1 MSDLKVCRIC
11 LNIDVKMYEWE
22 KHQLKD
28 YYEQIMSTKLKKND
42 TLPRFFCY
50 ECAAL
55 LHKFYKFKNKCEN
68 GLNELK
74 RLLGS
79 GGVTLQKVAK
89 IDRATQNL
97 DTTIGVTMITTRVKT
112 YFERHRRILK
122 RKSRENPS
130 ITSISLEMVN
140 IPDDDQAESIK
151 NDDDHN
157 EINEQSDIVTCE
169 QESADKMDFLIDDDD
184 KAENITEEC
193 TASDNN
199 IEVNA
204 TDIQYEEVIKE
215 IKLPKLYKKSKSKKK
230 RKKIELKAIERK
242 KRELNEKNWQRF
254 YLTEEDAVNEFQ
266 SRAQDPKYIS
276 AVYKCTFCLKGFS
289 KEDMMKRHNKLR
301 HSESNGSIECRFCRI
316 RFKWKSLLRRHI
328 REHYNKYKCLRCDL
342 IFSRETS
349 AQHHDQFHNGVT
361 RTCEYC
367 NETFKHLSTYYTHLR
382 KHRSKHLCALC
393 GESFVSEF
401 GLYMHR
407 RVKHV
412 MDAERQEDDSIEETT
427 YCERCDI
434 KFESRRAYEEHLIHS
449 AMHSISGES
458 PAPMNLKGGTV
469 VRRAP
474 RKQTPC
480 TICNKN
486 FSTLVAYMKH
496 HQAEHPGQPAPA
508 AARAPPSADPHQR
521 HICEICGALLAPNS
535 MYSHVNTH
543 TREKQYTCATC
554 GMQFNAKGTLQRH
567 YLTHTGE
574 KPVECSLCDKR
585 FTQVA
590 SMKLHYRTIHLKQ
603 PYPKRNRK
611 KKSEDSDETALIAE
625 YYQNKEAADD
635 LPLERWRTMRL

>member
-1 MSDLKVCRIC
+1 
-11 LNIDVKMYEWE
+11 MYEWE

-97 DTTIGVTMITTRVKT
+97 DTTIGVTMITNRVKT

-122 RKSRENPS
+122 RKSRNPS

-169 QESADKMDFLIDDDD
+169 QESAHKMDILIDDDD
-184 KAENITEEC
+184 KLENITEDC

-199 IEVNA
+199 VEINT
-204 TDIQYEEVIKE
+204 TDMQFE
-215 IKLPKLYKKSKSKKK
+215 
-230 RKKIELKAIERK
+230 
-242 KRELNEKNWQRF
+242 
-254 YLTEEDAVNEFQ
+254 
-266 SRAQDPKYIS
+266 
-276 AVYKCTFCLKGFS
+276 
-289 KEDMMKRHNKLR
+289 
-301 HSESNGSIECRFCRI
+301 ESNGSIECRFCRI
-316 RFKWKSLLRRHI
+316 RFKWKSLLGRHI

-412 MDAERQEDDSIEETT
+412 MDAERQDDDSMEETT

>member
-1 MSDLKVCRIC
+1 
-11 LNIDVKMYEWE
+11 MYEWE

-28 YYEQIMSTKLKKND
+28 YYEQIMSTK
-42 TLPRFFCY
+42 
-50 ECAAL
+50 
-55 LHKFYKFKNKCEN
+55 
-68 GLNELK
+68 
-74 RLLGS
+74 
-79 GGVTLQKVAK
+79 VTLQKVAK

-97 DTTIGVTMITTRVKT
+97 DTTIGVTMITNRVKT

-122 RKSRENPS
+122 RKSRNPS

-169 QESADKMDFLIDDDD
+169 QESAHKMDILIDDDD
-184 KAENITEEC
+184 KLENITEDC

-199 IEVNA
+199 VEINT
-204 TDIQYEEVIKE
+204 TDMQFEEVIKE
-215 IKLPKLYKKSKSKKK
+215 
-230 RKKIELKAIERK
+230 
-242 KRELNEKNWQRF
+242 
-254 YLTEEDAVNEFQ
+254 
-266 SRAQDPKYIS
+266 
-276 AVYKCTFCLKGFS
+276 
-289 KEDMMKRHNKLR
+289 M
-301 HSESNGSIECRFCRI
+301 
-316 RFKWKSLLRRHI
+316 
-328 REHYNKYKCLRCDL
+328 
-342 IFSRETS
+342 
-349 AQHHDQFHNGVT
+349 
-361 RTCEYC
+361 
-367 NETFKHLSTYYTHLR
+367 KHLSTYYTHLR

-412 MDAERQEDDSIEETT
+412 MDAERQDDDSMEETT

-449 AMHSISGES
+449 AMHS
-458 PAPMNLKGGTV
+458 MY
-469 VRRAP
+469 
-474 RKQTPC
+474 
-480 TICNKN
+480 CNKN